1 MTLTVFLKLCLFY
14 SHTDKYCQGKEKLRR
29 NLLCVNNEQWDYR
42 CSLFSLLYFFV
53 ITVCYFYNLK
63 KINNFYF
70 KITLCREPRIIPGS
84 PQLCLEPEKLQIH
97 ISRSRVPLTITQLG
111 TGLKAVGFQQAAP
124 GESGMAA
131 LIRLLTSGA
140 ATW

>member
-1 MTLTVFLKLCLFY
+1 MFFIFLTI
-14 SHTDKYCQGKEKLRR
+14 
-29 NLLCVNNEQWDYR
+29 
-42 CSLFSLLYFFV
+42 FFV

-63 KINNFYF
+63 KMDNFYF

-84 PQLCLEPEKLQIH
+84 SQLCLEPEKLQSH

-111 TGLKAVGFQQAAP
+111 TGLKAAP

-140 ATW
+140 AAL